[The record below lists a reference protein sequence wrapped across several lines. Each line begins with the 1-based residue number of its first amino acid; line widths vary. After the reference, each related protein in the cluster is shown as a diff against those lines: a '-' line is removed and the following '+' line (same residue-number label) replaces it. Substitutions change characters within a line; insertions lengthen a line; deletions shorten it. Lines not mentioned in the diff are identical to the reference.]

1 MPSRA
6 AQGRAGLWPSA
17 LYIFIAGAEHSPPQS
32 MPGRCGAAGRSPQPI
47 GAAAPSGA
55 GCRRVQW
62 HVKERASARAAAR
75 PPRPVQA
82 VAPACTP
89 RDVPGIIFLNINVPG
104 IMDGGSRSVAARAG
118 ATPGADTAGRARE
131 SGRAS
136 LPEPGSTPPSPA
148 VCSSRS
154 PRDDLPTPVH

>member
-1 MPSRA
+1 VLPCWCLVVATAAKIMWIIMCVRLACEEMPSRA

-82 VAPACTP
+82 VALAPACTP
-89 RDVPGIIFLNINVPG
+89 RDVPGIIFFK
-104 IMDGGSRSVAARAG
+104 
-118 ATPGADTAGRARE
+118 
-131 SGRAS
+131 
-136 LPEPGSTPPSPA
+136 
-148 VCSSRS
+148 
-154 PRDDLPTPVH
+154 